1 MYFVL
6 QWFSLVCEWFPLVL
20 YLFPLVFQWFPLV
33 FSTHIYGFIGSIMG
47 FPWFSIGF
55 YRFCKESG
63 QVSLLWASPSSLFPL
78 LRVIRRSGPLRPP
91 LGFSFL
97 PSSFLARNKEI
108 WSSLASS
115 GPLLPQSLSL
125 RVMEGI
131 ERKEWPT
138 PSPKRLRKALKTN
151 RLGAV

>member
-1 MYFVL
+1 MVSLGSVFVFFGFSMVSFGFL
-6 QWFSLVCEWFPLVL
+6 YAHIWFFWF
-20 YLFPLVFQWFPLV
+20 Y
-33 FSTHIYGFIGSIMG
+33 YG

-63 QVSLLWASPSSLFPL
+63 QVSLLWASPSS
-78 LRVIRRSGPLRPP
+78 I
-91 LGFSFL
+91 
-97 PSSFLARNKEI
+97 SSSLTRNKEI

-115 GPLLPQSLSL
+115 GPLLPLSLSL

-138 PSPKRLRKALKTN
+138 PSPKRLRKAKKNN
-151 RLGAV
+151 RLGAFLSSGAPGDHWTCSGHLLPPYFSSYV